1 METTR
6 ELMIKE
12 LIKYE
17 LEFLI
22 SNEDKLEEVT
32 EFLCNGGFSN
42 YTNERLKDIYITK
55 ILD

>member
-1 METTR
+1 MGTTR

-22 SNEDKLEEVT
+22 GNNEQLENVT
-32 EFLCNGGFSN
+32 EFFFNGGFSKH
-42 YTNERLKDIYITK
+42 TDEQLKELYIDK

>member
-22 SNEDKLEEVT
+22 SNEDKLEEVA
-32 EFLCNGGFSN
+32 EFFSNGGFSK
-42 YTNERLKDIYITK
+42 YSDEQLKELYIDK